1 MKHSKLKPLVAVAA
15 LNKLT
20 PYDVL
25 ITLIES
31 AVKIYTINSSSKK
44 IAYDYIEASDYSDDG
59 NDDEVRVDIVAPG
72 IEEKSFAHGEI
83 IPVGKDILFELAVN
97 KRASEVHLFSSADNE
112 LKMSSKSA
120 RDNTFKLMT
129 YDDLYINKD
138 DLDNVIA
145 LFKSKPK
152 ERSAKPR
159 KQHLIAFEEAYEQLG
174 SSATTKRI
182 FSYIQ
187 KQAESGLMDLEFEGD
202 DIQPFDRANGE
213 DTVMKVN
220 GGKISKKTV
229 QNICSDLRSQK

>member
-1 MKHSKLKPLVAVAA
+1 MKHSDLKPLVAVDS

-31 AVKIYTINSSSKK
+31 AVKIYTINSSEKK
-44 IAYDYIEASDYSDDG
+44 ITYDYIEDSNCEDDCT
-59 NDDEVRVDIVAPG
+59 DDVVRVDIVASDFK
-72 IEEKSFAHGEI
+72 INRHKHRKIIKLRKNIIIDIAINKQVSEI
-83 IPVGKDILFELAVN
+83 RLFN
-97 KRASEVHLFSSADNE
+97 SNDKE
-112 LKMSSKSA
+112 LKMSQKSA
-120 RDNTFKLMT
+120 HENSFKLMT
-129 YDDLYINKD
+129 YDDLYIHKD
-138 DLDNVIA
+138 DLHNVTA

-159 KQHLIAFEEAYEQLG
+159 KQHLVAFEEAYEQLG
-174 SSATTKRI
+174 SSASTKRI

-187 KQAESGLMDLEFEGD
+187 KQAESRLMNLEFEGD

-229 QNICSDLRSQK
+229 QNICSDLRNQK